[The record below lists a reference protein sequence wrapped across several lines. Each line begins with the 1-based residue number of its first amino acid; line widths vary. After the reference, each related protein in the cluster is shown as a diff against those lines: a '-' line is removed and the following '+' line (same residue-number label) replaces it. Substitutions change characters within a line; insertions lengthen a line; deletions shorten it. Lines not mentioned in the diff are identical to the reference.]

1 MKNKKTLED
10 WIKIGVEVK
19 KVTHEALYLKIHLE
33 NEFGKTHPDVKRMK
47 KAYELI
53 ETMRSNLEDQL
64 FNEHPEI
71 SKDPN
76 TTYDFLGLFYGDEGF
91 KRMENNSKNKKMAY
105 DFLSLLP
112 GGERFNWTED
122 NNEQA

>member
-1 MKNKKTLED
+1 MKHKKTLED
-10 WIKIGVEVK
+10 WIEIGVEVK
-19 KVTHEALYLKIHLE
+19 KVAHEALYLRNNLE
-33 NEFGKTHPDVKRMK
+33 NKFGKTHPDVKRMK

-71 SKDPN
+71 SEDPIM
-76 TTYDFLGLFYGDEGF
+76 TYDFLGLFYGTEGF
-91 KRMENNSKNKKMAY
+91 KRTEDSSGNKKMAY

-112 GGERFNWTED
+112 GGERFKWAEG